1 LLLAREANVVVADSY
16 FAKRLHEGLE
26 QAMSFKSQRI
36 MPQTLLQRSQFQ
48 RGMDWVA
55 FGLMRFA
62 IWLTGHRY

>member
-1 LLLAREANVVVADSY
+1 LAREANVVVADAY
-16 FAKRLHEGLE
+16 FAKRLQEGLE
-26 QAMSFKSQRI
+26 QAMALESQRI

>member
-1 LLLAREANVVVADSY
+1 LLLAREANVVVADAY
-16 FAKRLHEGLE
+16 FAKRLQEGLE
-26 QAMSFKSQRI
+26 QAMALESQRI

-55 FGLMRFA
+55 FGLMRLA

>member
-1 LLLAREANVVVADSY
+1 LLLAREANVVVADAY
-16 FAKRLHEGLE
+16 FAKRLQEGLE
-26 QAMSFKSQRI
+26 QAMALESQRI